1 MIVKNDGA
9 ERMIKSPMV
18 MAKAVAELE
27 ADAAVER
34 IGRDGLSAEAVG
46 QNERALSFPDA
57 LSLITP

>member
-27 ADAAVER
+27 ADAAV
-34 IGRDGLSAEAVG
+34 DLS
-46 QNERALSFPDA
+46 RTRCRS
-57 LSLITP
+57 ITP

>member
-1 MIVKNDGA
+1 MMGA

-34 IGRDGLSAEAVG
+34 IGRDALSAEAVG
-46 QNERALSFPDA
+46 QMSEPFLSRTRCR
-57 LSLITP
+57 SITP

>member
-1 MIVKNDGA
+1 
-9 ERMIKSPMV
+9 MIKSPMV

-46 QNERALSFPDA
+46 QMSEPFLSRTRCR
-57 LSLITP
+57 SITP